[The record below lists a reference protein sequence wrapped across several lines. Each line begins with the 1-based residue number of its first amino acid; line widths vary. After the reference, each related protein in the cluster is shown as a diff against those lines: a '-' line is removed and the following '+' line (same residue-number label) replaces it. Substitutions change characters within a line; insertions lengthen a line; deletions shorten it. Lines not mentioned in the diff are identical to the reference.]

1 MALMN
6 KLREG
11 LQSVQVIVALSTVLV
26 GVVVS
31 LTRTTMKV
39 DAGEFRITKIETKVE
54 SFEKQNTTD
63 HSAIRETLI
72 QIQMRL
78 GFICDNIA
86 GISNKIANL
95 ERKP

>member
-1 MALMN
+1 MN
-6 KLREG
+6 KIKEG

-39 DAGEFRITKIETKVE
+39 DAGEVRLNKIETKVE
-54 SFEKQNTTD
+54 SFEKQNSTD
-63 HSAIRETLI
+63 HATIREALI

-78 GFICDNIA
+78 GFICDNIS